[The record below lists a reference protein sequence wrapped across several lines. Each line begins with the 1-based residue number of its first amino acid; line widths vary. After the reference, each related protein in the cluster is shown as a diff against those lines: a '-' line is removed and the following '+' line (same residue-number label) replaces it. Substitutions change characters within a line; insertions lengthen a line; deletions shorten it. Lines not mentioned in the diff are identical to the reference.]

1 MSAFDPKRTSPA
13 LLPNCEALACTRRIA
28 QISLP
33 NRPEE
38 KRLGGVNASLH
49 SIGAGDSHANYGV
62 GIAIICSGASE
73 AEDWFAHLQNCP
85 IDRLT
90 HWFATTD
97 GMPVCAGRTISAGIL
112 CRSTQQIGA
121 RHRHQR

>member
-1 MSAFDPKRTSPA
+1 MRT
-13 LLPNCEALACTRRIA
+13 LLALASTGRIA
-28 QISLP
+28 QFSLP
-33 NRPEE
+33 NRLEG

-49 SIGAGDSHANYGV
+49 SFGAGDNHANYGDWV
-62 GIAIICSGASE
+62 AVICASTSE

-85 IDRLT
+85 IDRVT

-97 GMPVCAGRTISAGIL
+97 GMPVCAGRAISAGKL

-121 RHRHQR
+121 RHRHQRG